1 MDRSSTSDCFQI
13 AASHQ
18 RENAAIKKL
27 AGKSMTFA
35 QAIEESDNNAIVRC
49 GSFTVKFALNAAYI
63 THSYYIE

>member
-18 RENAAIKKL
+18 RENTAIKKL

-35 QAIEESDNNAIVRC
+35 QTIEESDNNAIVRC
-49 GSFTVKFALNAAYI
+49 GSFTVKFALNGLHTLHTLNI
-63 THSYYIE
+63 